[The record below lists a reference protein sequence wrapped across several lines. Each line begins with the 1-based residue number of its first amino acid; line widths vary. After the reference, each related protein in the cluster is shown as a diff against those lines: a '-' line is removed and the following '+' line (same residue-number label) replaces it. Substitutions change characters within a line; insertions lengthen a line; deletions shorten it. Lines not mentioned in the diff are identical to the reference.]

1 MTIMIAIVGH
11 LFFTRY
17 ALSLETS
24 EAVLSKFSSEAN
36 CIRHYV
42 YKGRTYAVDSSR
54 KMDGE
59 GLRVVLR
66 KYSPSEEILNTYQ
79 KNLQSTKLPAYF
91 GTVGLLSIIIGPIY
105 AGTLEESPL
114 GRRDT
119 RYVSLLGGAGIL
131 LGSYFWGITN
141 INRNEARLADA
152 VNDYNKSVDR
162 AEQIQV
168 NFTPTQSGDG
178 GEIKTIVPFQF

>member
-1 MTIMIAIVGH
+1 MMIAVLTYVFNLSG
-11 LFFTRY
+11 
-17 ALSLETS
+17 ALALETS

-36 CIRHYV
+36 CIRHYI
-42 YKGRTYAVDSSR
+42 YKGCTYAVDSSR

-66 KYSPSEEILNTYQ
+66 KYSPSEEMLNTYQ
-79 KNLQSTKLPAYF
+79 KNLQSSKIPAYF

-105 AGTLEESPL
+105 ASTLDESPL
-114 GRRDT
+114 GKRDT
-119 RYVSLLGGAGIL
+119 RYVTLLGGASVL

-141 INRNEARLADA
+141 INRNEARLSSA
-152 VNDYNKSVDR
+152 VSDYNNAVDR
-162 AEQIQV
+162 SEQIQV
-168 NFTPTQSGDG
+168 NFTPTQSGTG